1 MSPAL
6 FLLVGRYLLGLRR
19 RTHIATISAISFGA
33 MALGAGA
40 LVITLALL
48 EGFQSTI
55 RKQLEWGP
63 VHALL
68 RGTPDGVLPEGDWL
82 DRLRRAHPD
91 LEVRVTSS
99 GAVWCLG
106 PDGAVPAVIEVVEGL
121 PHVQINRRL
130 ASAVGVG
137 PGESLTLAS
146 TRQVLTPL
154 GPVPLR
160 RTVEVRSIRPSLPM
174 DERPVVR
181 VPPETGRALLGEG
194 AGRQV
199 ELRSHQP
206 GAAWDVASRV
216 HANIPEGVEVVSFR
230 DLNRPLLAALS
241 LERIMI
247 GFGVAL
253 VMVVA
258 GLNLLCN
265 LALLAAEKRADVAL
279 LTAMG
284 LTRRQ
289 VLHLFLLLGLG
300 VGTLGGVLG
309 TLGGWGVA
317 AALDALRALP
327 LPSGVFIVSHV
338 PFRVTPSALAL
349 VLAVSIGMAVLATLP
364 PALTT
369 ARRDPLAGLRY
380 E

>member
-1 MSPAL
+1 VSPAL
-6 FLLVGRYLLGLRR
+6 LLLAGRYLLGLRR
-19 RTHIATISAISFGA
+19 RTHVAAISAISFGA

-40 LVITLALL
+40 LVVTLALL
-48 EGFQSTI
+48 EGFQATI

-63 VHALL
+63 VHALI
-68 RGTPDGVLPEGDWL
+68 RPGPDGMFPAGAWL
-82 DRLRRAHPD
+82 DDLRRAHPD

-106 PDGAVPAVIEVVEGL
+106 PDGAVPAVLEVVEGMS
-121 PHVQINRRL
+121 HVEVNRRL
-130 ASAVGVG
+130 AAAVGVG
-137 PGESLTLAS
+137 AGDSITLAS

-160 RTVEVRSIRPSLPM
+160 RSAEVRFVRPSLPM

-181 VPPETGRALLGEG
+181 VGTETGGVLLGHDR
-194 AGRQV
+194 GRQV
-199 ELRSHQP
+199 ELRSHAP
-206 GAAWDVASRV
+206 GAAWQVASRV
-216 HANIPEGVEVVSFR
+216 HAQIPEGVEVVSFH

-284 LTRRQ
+284 LTRGQ
-289 VLHLFLLLGLG
+289 VLSLFLLLGLG
-300 VGTLGGVLG
+300 VGTLGGLLG

-317 AALDALRALP
+317 AALDASRALP

-338 PFRVTPSALAL
+338 PFRVTPAALGL
-349 VLAVSIGMAVLATLP
+349 VLTVSVAMAVLATLP
-364 PALTT
+364 PALTA